1 MVIMT
6 VNIPAPTIIAFRIAL
21 NGVLRGPFYEVSID
35 DLFDAL
41 LAEVQALLAE
51 DDHFATL
58 AWSLRHDVRVS
69 CGRVRTL
76 NKRRNYS
83 VHVDAQRG
91 RPCVGLAEGGA

>member
-51 DDHFATL
+51 
-58 AWSLRHDVRVS
+58 VRPLCDPGMVAS
-69 CGRVRTL
+69 A
-76 NKRRNYS
+76 RR
-83 VHVDAQRG
+83 
-91 RPCVGLAEGGA
+91 